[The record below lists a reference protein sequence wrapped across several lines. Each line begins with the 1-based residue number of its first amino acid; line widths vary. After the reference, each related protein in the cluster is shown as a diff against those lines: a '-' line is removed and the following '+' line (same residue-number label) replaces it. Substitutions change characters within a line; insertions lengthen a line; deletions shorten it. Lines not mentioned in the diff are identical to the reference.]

1 MVRLALKYGVF
12 MLQKYR
18 RLLSDMDTYVNDN
31 ESMKDVD
38 PI

>member
-1 MVRLALKYGVF
+1 LKYGVF